1 MFGPDSPLTQRD
13 SDTVGVQ
20 GSHGEDQLVVYFNQ
34 GNSAVFAHDSYGG
47 AHVTQFWPTGQ
58 WDGHELGSSRKDST
72 PNKKRKEGTG
82 EKKRTFA
89 PAPGLPLLCEKTTSV
104 VVAAILRPWREISV
118 SKMMRKGK
126 GRTGRACV
134 LEDITELLCQIGD
147 ARFFSE
153 IIKYLC
159 LNHIQWPLY
168 TNASYM
174 IYHITEIPELSRK
187 FGKVQC

>member
-13 SDTVGVQ
+13 SDTVGV
-20 GSHGEDQLVVYFNQ
+20 HGLHCEDQLVVYFNQ
-34 GNSAVFAHDSYGG
+34 GNSVVFAHDSYGG
-47 AHVTQFWPTGQ
+47 AHVTQFWPMRWTWAGVLEKRFYSQ
-58 WDGHELGSSRKDST
+58 QKEEGRHRRKKALLPS
-72 PNKKRKEGTG
+72 PPP
-82 EKKRTFA
+82 
-89 PAPGLPLLCEKTTSV
+89 PAPGLPLLCEKTTLV

-159 LNHIQWPLY
+159 LNHTQWLLY

-174 IYHITEIPELSRK
+174 IYRIT
-187 FGKVQC
+187 